1 MKEKDILRLKALYE
15 KLQNY
20 IDHPWILRHR
30 PFHVVGNVYFVG
42 NNYVSSFLID
52 GGKDGLLLI
61 DCAFQETAYLLF
73 DSIRALGFDP
83 ANIRRL
89 FLSHGHVDHCGAAR
103 LVQEYSG
110 CEVFLGERDHFF
122 FTERPDLI
130 LFEKHVPRF
139 PIHHFYEYDKP
150 IVWGNTSITPV
161 LTPGH
166 TPGTTSFLI
175 HPPYR
180 GDSVTCAM
188 HGGIG
193 INGLSREELT
203 ENRLPL
209 TLQQEFLNSLER
221 MKKEKVEV
229 ILASHAHQY
238 NMLERAA
245 RDDGTGAAFLDDGTG
260 WSTMMEKHIELVK
273 ELMEE

>member
-1 MKEKDILRLKALYE
+1 
-15 KLQNY
+15 
-20 IDHPWILRHR
+20 
-30 PFHVVGNVYFVG
+30 
-42 NNYVSSFLID
+42 
-52 GGKDGLLLI
+52 
-61 DCAFQETAYLLF
+61 
-73 DSIRALGFDP
+73 
-83 ANIRRL
+83 
-89 FLSHGHVDHCGAAR
+89 
-103 LVQEYSG
+103 
-110 CEVFLGERDHFF
+110 
-122 FTERPDLI
+122 
-130 LFEKHVPRF
+130 
-139 PIHHFYEYDKP
+139 
-150 IVWGNTSITPV
+150 
-161 LTPGH
+161 
-166 TPGTTSFLI
+166 
-175 HPPYR
+175 
-180 GDSVTCAM
+180 M